1 MHTETILFEG
11 ALIIVLGIVAQW
23 ASWRLRLP
31 SILFLLV
38 TGILVGPITG
48 ILHIN
53 ETMGEL
59 LFPFVSVSVAII
71 LFEGGLSL
79 RLKDLRGTEGVV
91 RNLVTIG
98 VLVTWAITGVAAYFL
113 LGLNV
118 AMSLLL
124 GATLVVTGPTVIIP
138 LLNQIRPSG
147 RVSSILR
154 WEGIIIDPV
163 GAILA
168 LLVFEEIF
176 VTNLQQGLALA
187 AVTLV
192 RTLLIG
198 IIIGIITG
206 NIIIELY
213 RRYWVPDNLQNAGT
227 LMFVIAAFA
236 LSNFL
241 QAEAGLLTVTV
252 MGIVMANQKR
262 FNFQHVI
269 EFKESLQVLLLG
281 ALFIMLSARMPRGA
295 LTQIASLETLL
306 FVAIIIFIERPL
318 AAFISTIGS
327 DLTWRERLF
336 IGWMAP
342 RGIVA
347 ASVASIFAL
356 ELVELEYP
364 GAELLVPYT
373 FAVIIG
379 TVIVYSLSS
388 GAVARRLGLS
398 ESNPQGLLIVGASE
412 WVQQIALQIR
422 SMGIRVLLTDTNQS
436 NIDQASA
443 HGLETYLGSV
453 ISEMALDEIDL
464 SGLGRLVA
472 MTPNSEVNALA
483 AEHFENVFGHRNTYE
498 LPRPERDRRG
508 GISPNIGGT
517 PLFHSDTTYDYLQT
531 QYMSGAQITTIS
543 ANLFQNTAD
552 VLPLFVLTEDRELLI
567 WTVDNPPRLLPTH
580 KVIAFTN
587 LHRLPE
593 DFLDTQMPRS
603 LPIPT

>member
-388 GAVARRLGLS
+388 GVVARRLGLS